1 MRVTPSARHPA
12 SELAVWHERV
22 RDGISRW
29 ASLRGQVRRQALRRR
44 LSHQI
49 RVVRAAIEQLEGAD
63 LAQGVLIYDRLAA
76 ADEKRYRCAWA
87 ECTRALERLDST
99 LTPSFLLAQAQAEWQ
114 ALITSAGQHRGDAI
128 WLDHLGRLVEH
139 VDQLFHEL
147 HDPGLHPQLTRWI
160 QTRMAYVKF
169 QRGAVGR
176 GLEPDWS
183 FAPT

>member
-1 MRVTPSARHPA
+1 MRVTPPARQPA

-29 ASLRGQVRRQALRRR
+29 ASWRGQVRRQALRRR

-63 LAQGVLIYDRLAA
+63 LTQV
-76 ADEKRYRCAWA
+76 
-87 ECTRALERLDST
+87 
-99 LTPSFLLAQAQAEWQ
+99 
-114 ALITSAGQHRGDAI
+114 
-128 WLDHLGRLVEH
+128 WLDHLGRLVKH

-147 HDPGLHPQLTRWI
+147 HDPGLHPQLMRWI

-183 FAPT
+183 FAST